1 MRSSFD
7 QNLCGINKP
16 AFDIYNIFLQFE
28 ESLVYLLQE
37 CTLNLYDALLA
48 RFMKHN
54 AVTQSDDIPSIDTE
68 GSTNY
73 RTKLK
78 F

>member
-1 MRSSFD
+1 M
-7 QNLCGINKP
+7 
-16 AFDIYNIFLQFE
+16 
-28 ESLVYLLQE
+28 
-37 CTLNLYDALLA
+37 YDALLA

-78 F
+78 FQSSSVHIGCFTKQHALYKHLFKALKYIEFFKEVHEF